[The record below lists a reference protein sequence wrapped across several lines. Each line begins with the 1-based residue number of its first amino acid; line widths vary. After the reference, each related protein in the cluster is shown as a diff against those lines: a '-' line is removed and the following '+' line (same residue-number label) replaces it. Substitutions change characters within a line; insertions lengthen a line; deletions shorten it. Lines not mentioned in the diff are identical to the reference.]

1 MPVIQ
6 PNSLIKLTWDIFIL
20 INTIILLIHLTLF
33 LTFIGENIRI
43 INNETE
49 SLLVF
54 TQVIDIMINFNVAY
68 FS

>member
-20 INTIILLIHLTLF
+20 INTIIMLIHLTLF
-33 LTFIGENIRI
+33 LTFNGENIRI

-49 SLLVF
+49 SLLVL
-54 TQVIDIMINFNVAY
+54 TQVIDILINFNVAY

>member
-1 MPVIQ
+1 MPLIQ

-20 INTIILLIHLTLF
+20 INTIIMLIHLTLF

>member
-20 INTIILLIHLTLF
+20 INTIIMLIHLTLF

-54 TQVIDIMINFNVAY
+54 TQVIDIIINFNVAY
-68 FS
+68 FL

>member
-20 INTIILLIHLTLF
+20 INTIIMLIHLTLF

-49 SLLVF
+49 SLLVL
-54 TQVIDIMINFNVAY
+54 TQVIDILINFNVAY

>member
-20 INTIILLIHLTLF
+20 INTIIMLIHLTLF

-68 FS
+68 FL

>member
-1 MPVIQ
+1 MPLIQ

-20 INTIILLIHLTLF
+20 INTIIMLIHLTLF
-33 LTFIGENIRI
+33 LTFNGENIRI

-49 SLLVF
+49 SLLVL
-54 TQVIDIMINFNVAY
+54 TQVIDILINFNVAY

>member
-20 INTIILLIHLTLF
+20 INTIIMLIHLTLF

-54 TQVIDIMINFNVAY
+54 T
-68 FS
+68 

>member
-1 MPVIQ
+1 MPLIQ

-20 INTIILLIHLTLF
+20 INTIIMLIHLTLF

-54 TQVIDIMINFNVAY
+54 TQVIDIMSNFNVAY

>member
-20 INTIILLIHLTLF
+20 INTIIMLIHLTLF

-49 SLLVF
+49 SLLAF

-68 FS
+68 FL

>member
-1 MPVIQ
+1 MPLIQ

-20 INTIILLIHLTLF
+20 INTIIMLIHLTLF

-49 SLLVF
+49 SLLVL
-54 TQVIDIMINFNVAY
+54 TQVIDILINFNVAY

>member
-1 MPVIQ
+1 MPLIQ

-20 INTIILLIHLTLF
+20 INTIIMLIHLTLF

-54 TQVIDIMINFNVAY
+54 TQVIDIIINFNVAY
-68 FS
+68 FL

>member
-20 INTIILLIHLTLF
+20 INTIIMLIHLTLF

>member
-20 INTIILLIHLTLF
+20 INTIIMLIHLTLF

-54 TQVIDIMINFNVAY
+54 TQVIDIMSNFNVAY

>member
-20 INTIILLIHLTLF
+20 INTIIKLIHLTLF

-54 TQVIDIMINFNVAY
+54 TQVIDIMSNFNVAY

>member
-1 MPVIQ
+1 MPLIQ

-20 INTIILLIHLTLF
+20 INTIIMLIHLTLF

-68 FS
+68 FL